1 VNEALIKYRFTWLL
15 GLTLFGVIVA
25 PGPGLV
31 GGRLV
36 GQFKAKVL
44 GNGDLRP
51 AEIVGGFL
59 AGAVV
64 AVAVLMMD
72 ILTVVP

>member
-1 VNEALIKYRFTWLL
+1 
-15 GLTLFGVIVA
+15 
-25 PGPGLV
+25 
-31 GGRLV
+31 LV
-36 GQFKAKVL
+36 GQIQARVL

-72 ILTVVP
+72 ILSVVP